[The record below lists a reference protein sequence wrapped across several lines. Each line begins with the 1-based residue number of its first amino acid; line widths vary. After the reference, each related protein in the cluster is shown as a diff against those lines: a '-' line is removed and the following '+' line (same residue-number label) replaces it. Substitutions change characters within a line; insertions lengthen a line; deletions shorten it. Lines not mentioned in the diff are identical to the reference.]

1 MPTSKA
7 GNSMLRFGF
16 QPSSTVAYIFSQSL
30 FAGSFYHLSP
40 AGGVIFGILYY
51 RSKTLLAPILA
62 HILLNLYYTLPLLL
76 SVFK

>member
-7 GNSMLRFGF
+7 GNSMQRFGF
-16 QPSSTVAYIFSQSL
+16 QPLSTVAYIFSTLL
-30 FAGSFYHLSP
+30 FARSLYPLSP
-40 AGGVIFGILYY
+40 AECDFGTLYY